1 MRNKSSFRSAASGH
15 GQMGSLSLNGS
26 LRTNCALRG
35 NRMPTHR
42 RAVRQQRPAH
52 LCATPS
58 LFVPS
63 PNGLSV
69 FCQRTTALRQS
80 ASCHR
85 LVGSLSF
92 GNLREPA
99 IHGCAINHQHPAVA
113 AFAATVRRSKS
124 SVARSKASR
133 PSPSWCAAVALS
145 HSFQC
150 KMQPKQTF
158 ERARR

>member
-1 MRNKSSFRSAASGH
+1 
-15 GQMGSLSLNGS
+15 MGSLSLNGS
-26 LRTNCALRG
+26 LRDSCALRG
-35 NRMPTHR
+35 NLMQTHR
-42 RAVRQQRPAH
+42 RAVRQQRPAY
-52 LCATPS
+52 LCAAPS
-58 LFVPS
+58 LFVPTQ
-63 PNGLSV
+63 NGLSV
-69 FCQRTTALRQS
+69 FCQRATAPRQS
-80 ASCHR
+80 ATRRR

-92 GNLREPA
+92 GNLRDPA
-99 IHGCAINHQHPAVA
+99 IHGVAINHRQPAVA

-124 SVARSKASR
+124 YAASSNASR

>member
-1 MRNKSSFRSAASGH
+1 MRYKASSRSAASGH
-15 GQMGSLSLNGS
+15 GQIGSLSLNGS
-26 LRTNCALRG
+26 LRTTCAPNS
-35 NRMPTHR
+35 NRMPSLR
-42 RAVRQQRPAH
+42 LAVRQQRPAYP
-52 LCATPS
+52 CATPS
-58 LFVPS
+58 LFMPS

-69 FCQRTTALRQS
+69 FCHRVTVLRQS
-80 ASCHR
+80 ATRHR

-99 IHGCAINHQHPAVA
+99 IHGFAINHRHPAVA
-113 AFAATVRRSKS
+113 AFTATARRSKS

-158 ERARR
+158 ERASR